1 MKTIF
6 PSRCAHWVAITAMS
20 LWCVGASGCLNVG
33 QERAE
38 FEKTIGQAKK
48 GAIAVDVAQG
58 HAHVRVLEQGRLEMW
73 AQAPT
78 LSWTLT
84 TDDGTAPWFVQV
96 HNAMPDAKLYVN
108 KSGEAAQ
115 MFERAATD
123 VPTLSS
129 WSLPLEANTTYTMS
143 LRTDDSDVTEGFRF
157 VVYADVQDKIG
168 EVQDIYDAMKRD
180 PSIRFGLISGDL
192 TEQGARDELIRFQ
205 QEMKSL
211 PFPCFASMGNHELGN
226 GETTFHE
233 LFGRSNL
240 SFAFKGSHFTLLD
253 SASATIAPQ
262 VYPQL
267 NGWLDAGRDALHM
280 VIMHIPPLDV
290 SGVRNGAFA
299 SRAEAHK
306 LLTTLANAG
315 VDMTIYGHV
324 HTFASYSNAG
334 IPAYI
339 SGGGGAIPMR
349 LDGIG
354 RHYMKIDADVD
365 QGAFTAAVVRVF
377 PSDP

>member
-1 MKTIF
+1 MTTTHPLK
-6 PSRCAHWVAITAMS
+6 RAHLVAIAALS
-20 LWCVGASGCLNVG
+20 LWCFGCLDVG

-48 GAIAVDVAQG
+48 GALAVNVEQG
-58 HAHVRVLEQGRLEMW
+58 HAHVRAFEQGKLEMW

-78 LSWTLT
+78 LSWTIT

-108 KSGEAAQ
+108 KLGEAPQ
-115 MFERAATD
+115 VFERDPTA
-123 VPTLSS
+123 VPTISS
-129 WSLPLEANTTYTMS
+129 WSLNLDPNATYTMV
-143 LRTDDSDVTEGFRF
+143 LRTDDWNVTEGFRF
-157 VVYADVQDKIG
+157 VVYADVQSKIG
-168 EVQDIYDAMKRD
+168 EVQDIYDAMKLD

-192 TEQGARDELIRFQ
+192 TEQGSRDELIRFQ
-205 QEMKSL
+205 TEMKSL

-267 NGWLDAGRDALHM
+267 DGWLAAGKNALHM
-280 VIMHIPPLDV
+280 VIMHIPPLDI

-299 SRAEAHK
+299 SRAEAHQ
-306 LLTTLANAG
+306 LLTRLANAG

-354 RHYMKIDADVD
+354 RHYMKVDADVA
-365 QGAFTAAVVRVF
+365 QGAFVAAPVRVY
-377 PSDP
+377 PSEP

>member
-1 MKTIF
+1 MTRSIGRK
-6 PSRCAHWVAITAMS
+6 SARVAGVA
-20 LWCVGASGCLNVG
+20 LFCFWCVSCINVG

-38 FEKTIGQAKK
+38 YEKTIGQKTQ
-48 GAIAVDVAQG
+48 GAISVNVQNG
-58 HAHVRVLEQGRLEMW
+58 HGLVRVLEPGRMEMW

-78 LSWTLT
+78 LSWTIT
-84 TDDGTAPWFVQV
+84 TDSSPSPWIVQV

-108 KSGEAAQ
+108 KLGESPQ
-115 MFERAATD
+115 VFERGATE
-123 VPTLSS
+123 VPTRST
-129 WSLPLEANTTYTMS
+129 WSLDLAPDTTYTMN
-143 LRTDDSDVTEGFRF
+143 LRTDDWDVTEGFRF

-180 PSIRFGLISGDL
+180 PAIRFGLISGDL
-192 TEQGARDELIRFQ
+192 TEQGAREELIRFQ
-205 QEMKSL
+205 TEMQTL

-240 SFAFKGSHFTLLD
+240 SFSFKGTHFTLLD
-253 SASATIAPQ
+253 SASANIAPQ

-267 NGWLDAGRDALHM
+267 KGWLEAGKDALHM

-299 SRAEAHK
+299 SRAEANK
-306 LLTTLANAG
+306 LLSMLANAG

-354 RHYMKIDADVD
+354 RHYMKIDADVA
-365 QGAFTAAVVRVF
+365 QGAFVAAPIRVY